1 MDMNMDE
8 ESQDR
13 ARVRDRNME
22 DDADLV
28 VKKLELELDQGPSV
42 LQHFLQLSTSEILS
56 NENFMRT
63 VSICLRW

>member
-1 MDMNMDE
+1 MDKNIDV
-8 ESQDR
+8 ESKDR
-13 ARVRDRNME
+13 ARARDRNME